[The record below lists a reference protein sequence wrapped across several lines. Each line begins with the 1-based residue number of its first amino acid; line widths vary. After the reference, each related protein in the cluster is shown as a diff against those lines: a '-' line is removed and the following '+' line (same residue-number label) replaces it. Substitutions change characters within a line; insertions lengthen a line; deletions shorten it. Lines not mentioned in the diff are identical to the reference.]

1 MKQPVTHDV
10 NNDFNTA
17 IATIKKTSL
26 LVGELKTL
34 ISNNYKE
41 IESSDIYNELLKNE
55 KTLFKVDAE
64 NKRAFVVL
72 KDEISNFFEICSQV
86 AINKKLELIVL
97 IKSGNK
103 RFEFLPS
110 KDFEKVNITAQ
121 NKFFIYDRQ
130 NSGLKEVKNNEHVT
144 EMYNNL

>member
-1 MKQPVTHDV
+1 MKKIDFEYR
-10 NNDFNTA
+10 NN
-17 IATIKKTSL
+17 
-26 LVGELKTL
+26 
-34 ISNNYKE
+34 
-41 IESSDIYNELLKNE
+41 LLKNE